1 MKNHYRFIAFGLS
14 RQELNSYLKAIQQIL
29 FAGQLKNP
37 DNEIVANES
46 MFVLT
51 ISEKVKEMRL
61 KFS

>member
-1 MKNHYRFIAFGLS
+1 MKNHYRFIAFDLS
-14 RQELNSYLKAIQQIL
+14 RQELNSYLKPIQQIL
-29 FAGQLKNP
+29 FVGQLKNP

-51 ISEKVKEMRL
+51 ISEKVKETRL